1 MKSLVITSGN
11 LLGRSVVA
19 WLRARSG
26 THVDLQEE

>member
-1 MKSLVITSGN
+1 MLITSGY

-19 WLRARSG
+19 WTRARSG